1 MEVNQAVDTP
11 MISAKLPTPQ
21 VNNNELM
28 IYSDKTEFL
37 RWVQFSPEV
46 SKTEKVIVKIGM
58 LKMTAVATILDLHM
72 LIVEFFIIYAQW
84 LKVDSI
90 GTRLGIFLET
100 KEKEAFQI
108 F

>member
-11 MISAKLPTPQ
+11 IISAKIPTPQ

-46 SKTEKVIVKIGM
+46 SKTEKVIVRIGM
-58 LKMTAVATILDLHM
+58 LKITAVATTLDLHM
-72 LIVEFFIIYAQW
+72 LIVEFFMVYSQW
-84 LKVDSI
+84 SKVDSI
-90 GTRLGIFLET
+90 GTRLGVFC
-100 KEKEAFQI
+100 
-108 F
+108 